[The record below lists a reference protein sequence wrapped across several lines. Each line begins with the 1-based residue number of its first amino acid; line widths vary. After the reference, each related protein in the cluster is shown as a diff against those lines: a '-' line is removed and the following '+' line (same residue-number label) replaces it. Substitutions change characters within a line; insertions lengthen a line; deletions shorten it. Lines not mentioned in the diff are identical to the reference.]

1 MNKNFNLSGIDLIS
15 AKLLNDFLNGTVSD
29 YPFKKEKLAS
39 LIDHTLLKP
48 EATEDE
54 VIKICYEAKEYSFV
68 SVCVNP
74 SLVLPCVKILDGSS
88 VKVCTVIGFPL
99 GANTV
104 EVKSFEAEQAMRNG
118 AGEIDMVINIGKL
131 KSKDYNYVFY
141 DINQVVQI
149 AKSNNGLCK
158 VIIENALLTDEEKVK
173 ACILAKEGGADFVKT
188 STGFSK
194 SGAQTS
200 DVALMRYVV
209 GKEMGV
215 KASGGIRT
223 FEDAQRMIENGASR
237 LGTSA
242 GVQII
247 KGITGTEKTVY

>member
-1 MNKNFNLSGIDLIS
+1 MNKIFNSSGIDKTS
-15 AKLLNDFLNGTVSD
+15 AKLLNEFLNGTVPD
-29 YPFKKEKLAS
+29 YPFQKEKLAS

-54 VIKICYEAKEYSFV
+54 VIKLCKEAKEYSFF

-74 SLVLPCVKILDGSS
+74 SFVSLCIKMLSGS
-88 VKVCTVIGFPL
+88 KVRTCTVIGFPL
-99 GANTV
+99 GANTT
-104 EVKSFEAEQAMRNG
+104 EVKCFEAGQAIKNG
-118 AGEIDMVINIGKL
+118 AEEIDMVTNIGKL
-131 KSKDYNYVFY
+131 KSKDYNYIY
-141 DINQVVQI
+141 NDIIRVVQI
-149 AKSNNGLCK
+149 AKANKGLSK
-158 VIIENALLTDEEKVK
+158 VIIETALLTDEEKVK
-173 ACILAKEGGADFVKT
+173 ACLIAKDAGADFVKT

-194 SGAQTS
+194 SGAAPS

-223 FEDAQRMIENGASR
+223 FEDAQRMIENGANR

-247 KGITGTEKTVY
+247 KGIGKENNGY